1 MSRILKLV
9 ALSAT
14 FAVLAA
20 FSGAAEARDCC
31 KPAKIRCCKAPKIRC
46 CQQTSCNQV
55 TTTST
60 CTAAAENSGQ
70 TSQMASTNCCQ
81 ARATCCQASSSRCI
95 TTQVSCSAPS
105 NCNRGCAPACGGQ
118 GQGQG
123 QGEVKEVPPPP
134 KEEAAPAPKA

>member
-31 KPAKIRCCKAPKIRC
+31 KPAKIRCCKAPKTKC
-46 CQQTSCNQV
+46 CQQTSCSQA
-55 TTTST
+55 TTATT
-60 CTAAAENSGQ
+60 ITAAAEDPAPACQ
-70 TSQMASTNCCQ
+70 TASATCCQ
-81 ARATCCQASSSRCI
+81 ARATCCQASSSRCV

-105 NCNRGCAPACGGQ
+105 NCARTCGAPACCGGQ
-118 GQGQG
+118 GQAQP
-123 QGEVKEVPPPP
+123 EVKEVPPPP